1 MSKMTLHTIVD
12 TNSVPKTNEAGVAL
26 AEDKQPAPM
35 TGDQLAGP
43 MGVPHHEA
51 ARPQASSEGR
61 SRVTGHSHLQE
72 SLRQL
77 GKKFLDAS
85 EEFGLRNTSYCPSV
99 LMVHVGCGQERHER
113 EYLEYLE
120 VSEAKGWRLAK
131 RQAYPWCSGQVDR
144 SVRTLLFRG
153 PAEWW
158 QRYLDL
164 TDDTAW
170 ILAQL
175 SSDKSAAISNATR
188 LNRADS
194 YGWLWSLFDVAWS
207 KQGGASL
214 RTQKEFFLLGGAK
227 FPHDIEYLRTSIKRG
242 KWQPRP
248 PEELLTAAEKLPD
261 IYFSNLDDV
270 FLRSAYFCDW
280 LRAEP
285 GNDTE
290 NADR

>member
-1 MSKMTLHTIVD
+1 MSDMTLHTVID
-12 TNSVPKTNEAGVAL
+12 TNTVAK
-26 AEDKQPAPM
+26 ADEIGIMTADDTQPASSTAVLLSGPTTVPIPV
-35 TGDQLAGP
+35 TGEPPAGREQR
-43 MGVPHHEA
+43 G
-51 ARPQASSEGR
+51 
-61 SRVTGHSHLQE
+61 RVTGLSHLQE

-77 GKKFLDAS
+77 SKKFLDAS
-85 EEFGLRNTSYCPSV
+85 EEFGLHNSSYCPSV
-99 LMVHVGCGQERHER
+99 LMVHIGCGQERHER

-120 VSEAKGWRLAK
+120 VSEARGWRLAK

-144 SVRTLLFRG
+144 AVRTLLFRG
-153 PAEWW
+153 PAAWW
-158 QRYLDL
+158 QRYLEL

-175 SSDKSAAISNATR
+175 GSEKSAAISNATR

-207 KQGGASL
+207 KQAGAAL
-214 RTQKEFFLLGGAK
+214 RAQKEFFLLGGAR
-227 FPHDIEYLRTSIKRG
+227 FPHDIEYLKSSIKRG
-242 KWQPRP
+242 RWHPRP
-248 PEELLTAAEKLPD
+248 PEELLLAAEKLPD

-285 GNDTE
+285 GTA
-290 NADR
+290 ADGDE